1 MSDGPTPNRSHAG
14 LPGRSGTVLSDSSVL
29 TNELLDPATTLT
41 AEGRSS
47 VLEAAAGLPGAL
59 ADIAAPGSSSPS
71 LRITDHQVRLAL
83 GPADLA
89 MATPFTW
96 SARSARRALGL
107 RAVQALVARKAHAPV
122 DGARIAIADA
132 IASARDGDQLAS
144 PMGRWLATLP
154 AAGITAV
161 HADAA
166 TWATRLWCAL
176 DWEAFIEPPVI
187 GRDRWWDSPHS
198 ALLAIRSRAEVR
210 SVVTDEEGSAF
221 SVHLVVLSGPRRP
234 TIKSELS
241 VLAMVEAMQALNSL
255 PPGRIV
261 GWWPD
266 SGHLVKVEVDE
277 AALAAGVAAIARTLA
292 RSGGASTPFEGVSR
306 AAA

>member
-1 MSDGPTPNRSHAG
+1 MWTLAVRMPDEPTPVRSRPGHPGSG
-14 LPGRSGTVLSDSSVL
+14 LL
-29 TNELLDPATTLT
+29 TNELLDPATALT
-41 AEGRSS
+41 AKGRSS
-47 VLEAAAGLPGAL
+47 VLDAAAGLPRSL
-59 ADIAAPGSSSPS
+59 AELAAPGVGGPS
-71 LRITDHQVRLAL
+71 LRITDHQVRVAL
-83 GPADLA
+83 EPADQA
-89 MATPFTW
+89 AATPFTW
-96 SARSARRALGL
+96 SARTARRALGL

-122 DGARIAIADA
+122 DGARMAIAGAIDA
-132 IASARDGDQLAS
+132 ARAGDHLAS

-161 HADAA
+161 QADVA

-176 DWEAFIEPPVI
+176 DWEAFAEPPVI

-210 SVVTDEEGSAF
+210 SVVTDDEGSAF

-234 TIKSELS
+234 TIRSELS
-241 VLAMVEAMQALNSL
+241 VLAMVEAMQAPRSL

-277 AALAAGVAAIARTLA
+277 IALAAGVAAIARTLA
-292 RSGGASTPFEGVSR
+292 RTDGASPPFEGVAQP
-306 AAA
+306 AA